1 MITLVRRAS
10 ARAAQH
16 PAVVDDDRTTTYG
29 DLVAQAESVATWL
42 RANGIERFGI
52 LDYDAAHLIALLSG
66 AALVGAEPCMYPPME
81 TGAELDEQAA
91 RFDHTLVV
99 TAHDLG
105 ASTCKRVDPNELF
118 AFDGSSMRDAE
129 PSLGQPLL
137 VLTTGT
143 TGTPKGI
150 RHDWSRLLRQAMDT
164 RPAPEERWLLAYGP
178 HQFGGLQVLIH
189 TMAAGAVLIAPF
201 PRRPRESL
209 RAMRAHDATHVSGT
223 PTYWRFVLVEM
234 RADGG
239 PVPALRQVTLG
250 GEAVPPGLIE
260 ELEAAFPQAKVSQVY
275 AASEFGATGSVRDNR
290 NGLPLSVLERGEDA
304 DVQMKIV
311 DGELWVRSRVGM
323 LGYYGE
329 GTEKHEGGEDPDG
342 WRPSGDLVEV
352 EGDRILFRGR
362 NSDIINVGGVKVHP
376 LPVEERISAVPGVEM
391 ARVFGR
397 PNRMTG
403 AIVAVEVVPVQKDL
417 DEDGEE
423 ALEDAIREACE
434 DLVAAARPRSIKFV
448 DAIIT
453 QGNKITRG
461 VVSDS

>member
-1 MITLVRRAS
+1 VIELVRRAS
-10 ARAAQH
+10 ARAAHH

-29 DLVAQAESVATWL
+29 DLVAQAESSAAYL
-42 RANGIERFGI
+42 KANGIERFGI
-52 LDYDAAHLIALLSG
+52 LDYDAAHLIALLAG
-66 AALVGAEPCMYPPME
+66 AALVGAEPCMFPPIE
-81 TGAELDEQAA
+81 TAEEFDEQSARFGHDVVVTTHELDGAA
-91 RFDHTLVV
+91 T
-99 TAHDLG
+99 G
-105 ASTCKRVDPNELF
+105 RVHPSELF
-118 AFDGSSMRDAE
+118 SFDGAAMAGVE
-129 PSLGQPLL
+129 PGQSQPLL

-143 TGTPKGI
+143 TGAPKGI
-150 RHDWSRLLRQAMDT
+150 RHDWSRLLHPVMEAS
-164 RPAPEERWLLAYGP
+164 PAPDERWLLAYGP

-189 TMAAGAVLIAPF
+189 VMSIGAILIAPF

-209 RAMRAHDATHVSGT
+209 RAMRGHGATHVSGT
-223 PTYWRFVLVEM
+223 PTYWRFVLAEM

-239 PVPALRQVTLG
+239 PVPELAQITMG

-260 ELEAAFPQAKVSQVY
+260 ELEKAFTGVKVSQVY

-290 NGLPLSVLERGEDA
+290 NGLPLSVLERGDDA

-311 DGELWVRSRVGM
+311 DGELWVRSKVGM

-329 GTEKHEGGEDPDG
+329 EAEEGGDPDG
-342 WRPSGDLVEV
+342 WRPSGDLVEI

-376 LPVEERISAVPGVEM
+376 LPVEEKIAAVPGVAM

-403 AIVAVEVVPVQKDL
+403 AIVAVEVVAENQDL
-417 DEDGEE
+417 DEDGIE

-448 DAIIT
+448 DEIVT

-461 VVSDS
+461 VVSE

>member
-1 MITLVRRAS
+1 VITLVRRAS
-10 ARAAQH
+10 ARAAHH
-16 PAVVDDDRTTTYG
+16 PAVVDDDRTTSYG
-29 DLVAQAESVATWL
+29 QLVDQAESVAAYL
-42 RANGIERFGI
+42 RAHGIERFGI
-52 LDYDAAHLIALLSG
+52 LDYDAAHLIALLAG
-66 AALVGAEPCMYPPME
+66 AALVGAEPCMFPPIE
-81 TGAELDEQAA
+81 TAEAFDEQAA
-91 RFDHTLVV
+91 RFDHDIVV
-99 TAHDLG
+99 TAHELDG
-105 ASTCKRVDPNELF
+105 KDTTTTRVDPSELF
-118 AFDGSSMRDAE
+118 GFAAGDMVGAAPGDT
-129 PSLGQPLL
+129 QPLL

-143 TGTPKGI
+143 TGTPRGV
-150 RHDWSRLLRQAMDT
+150 RHDWARLLRQAERTEPTPD
-164 RPAPEERWLLAYGP
+164 ERWLLAYGP

-189 TMAAGAVLIAPF
+189 VMAAGATLIAPF

-209 RAMRAHDATHVSGT
+209 KAMRAHGATHVSGT
-223 PTYWRFVLVEM
+223 PTYWRFVLAEM

-239 PVPALRQVTLG
+239 PVPGLQQITLG

-260 ELEAAFPQAKVSQVY
+260 ELEAAFPKAKVSQVY

-290 NGLPLSVLERGEDA
+290 NGLPLSVLDRGDDA

-323 LGYYGE
+323 LGYYGDE
-329 GTEKHEGGEDPDG
+329 PLDPDG
-342 WRPSGDLVEV
+342 WRASGDLVEV

-403 AIVAVEVVPVQKDL
+403 AIVAAEIVAADGT
-417 DEDGEE
+417 DEEE
-423 ALEDAIREACE
+423 LEDAIREACE

-448 DAIIT
+448 DEIVT

-461 VVSDS
+461 VVSE

>member
-10 ARAAQH
+10 ARAAHH
-16 PAVVDDDRTTTYG
+16 PAVVDDDRTTSSG
-29 DLVAQAESVATWL
+29 ELVAQAEAVAAYL
-42 RANGIERFGI
+42 RANGTERFGI

-66 AALVGAEPCMYPPME
+66 AALAGAEPCMFPPIE
-81 TGAELDEQAA
+81 TAAELDEQAA

-99 TAHDLG
+99 TAHELDGKPTTTQTVDPSELFGFAPGDMVGAEPG
-105 ASTCKRVDPNELF
+105 AS
-118 AFDGSSMRDAE
+118 
-129 PSLGQPLL
+129 QPLL
-137 VLTTGT
+137 VMTTGT
-143 TGTPKGI
+143 TGTPRGV
-150 RHDWSRLLRQAMDT
+150 RHDWTRLLRQAERTEPTPD
-164 RPAPEERWLLAYGP
+164 ERWLLAYGP

-189 TMAAGAVLIAPF
+189 VMAAGAVLIAPF

-209 RAMRAHDATHVSGT
+209 RAMRAHAATHVSGT
-223 PTYWRFVLVEM
+223 PTYWRFVLAEM
-234 RADGG
+234 RADAG
-239 PVPALRQVTLG
+239 PVPALQQITLG

-290 NGLPLSVLERGEDA
+290 NGLPLSVLERGDDA

-323 LGYYGE
+323 LGYYGDDPL
-329 GTEKHEGGEDPDG
+329 DPDPDE

-391 ARVFGR
+391 ARVYGR

-403 AIVAVEVVPVQKDL
+403 AIVAAEIVCANGT
-417 DEDGEE
+417 DEEE
-423 ALEDAIREACE
+423 LEEAIREACE

-448 DAIIT
+448 DEIVT

-461 VVSDS
+461 VVSE

>member
-1 MITLVRRAS
+1 VIALVRRAS

-16 PAVVDDDRTTTYG
+16 PAIVDDDRTTTYG
-29 DLVAQAESVATWL
+29 DLVAHAESVAAFL
-42 RANGIERFGI
+42 RANGIGRFGI
-52 LDYDAAHLIALLSG
+52 LDYDAANLIALLAG
-66 AALVGAEPCMYPPME
+66 AALAGAEPCMYPPME
-81 TGAELDEQAA
+81 TGAELDDQAA

-99 TAHDLG
+99 TAHELG
-105 ASTCKRVDPNELF
+105 PSATPRVGPTELF
-118 AFDGSSMRDAE
+118 AFDGTSFSGAE
-129 PSLGQPLL
+129 PSPGQPLL

-150 RHDWSRLLRQAMDT
+150 RHDWSRLMRQAMDT
-164 RPAPEERWLLAYGP
+164 TPAPDERWLLAYGP

-189 TMAAGAVLIAPF
+189 AMAAGAVLIAPF

-209 RAMRAHDATHVSGT
+209 RAMRTHGATHVSGT

-234 RADGG
+234 KADGG

-260 ELEAAFPQAKVSQVY
+260 ELESAFPGAKVSQVY

-290 NGLPLSVLERGEDA
+290 NGLPLSVLDRGEEA

-311 DGELWVRSRVGM
+311 DGELWVRSKVGM

-329 GTEKHEGGEDPDG
+329 MGQDPDG
-342 WRPSGDLVEV
+342 WRASGDLVDV

-376 LPVEERISAVPGVEM
+376 LPVEERIAAVPGVEM

-403 AIVAVEVVPVQKDL
+403 AIVAVEVVPENKDM
-417 DEDGEE
+417 DEDAEE

-434 DLVAAARPRSIKFV
+434 DLVAASRPRSIKFV
-448 DAIIT
+448 DEIIT

>member
-1 MITLVRRAS
+1 MVRRAS
-10 ARAAQH
+10 ARAPHH

-29 DLVAQAESVATWL
+29 DLVAQAEAVGAYL
-42 RANGIERFGI
+42 RAHDIGRFGI
-52 LDYDAAHLIALLSG
+52 LDYDAAHLIALLAG
-66 AALVGAEPCMYPPME
+66 ASLVGAEPCMFPPIE
-81 TGAELDEQAA
+81 TAEELDEQAQ
-91 RFDHTLVV
+91 RFDHSLVV
-99 TAHDLG
+99 TTHDLQG
-105 ASTCKRVDPNELF
+105 AKTERVRPGQLF
-118 AFDGSSMRDAE
+118 GSDGGEMASVE
-129 PSLGQPLL
+129 PGKTQPLL

-150 RHDWSRLLRQAMDT
+150 RHDWGRLL
-164 RPAPEERWLLAYGP
+164 APTVGEKAAPDERWLLAYGP

-189 TMAAGAVLIAPF
+189 TMSIGATLIAPF

-209 RAMRAHDATHVSGT
+209 RAMRTHGATHVSGT
-223 PTYWRFVLVEM
+223 PTYWRFVLAEM

-239 PVPALRQVTLG
+239 PVPELEQVTMG
-250 GEAVPPGLIE
+250 GEAVPAGLIE
-260 ELEAAFPQAKVSQVY
+260 ELEKAFPKAKVSQVY

-290 NGLPLSVLERGEDA
+290 NGLPLAVLERGEDA
-304 DVQMKIV
+304 AVQMKIV

-329 GTEKHEGGEDPDG
+329 EAEALDPDG
-342 WRPSGDLVEV
+342 WRPSGDLVEI

-376 LPVEERISAVPGVEM
+376 LPIEERISAVPGVAM

-403 AIVAVEVVPVQKDL
+403 AIVAVEVVPEEKDL
-417 DEDGEE
+417 DEDAEE

-448 DAIIT
+448 DEIVT

-461 VVSDS
+461 VISE

>member
-1 MITLVRRAS
+1 VITLVRRAS
-10 ARAAQH
+10 ARAAHQ

-29 DLVAQAESVATWL
+29 ELLAQSEAVAAYL
-42 RANGIERFGI
+42 RAGGIERFGI

-66 AALVGAEPCMYPPME
+66 AALAGAEPCMYPPLD
-81 TGAELDEQAA
+81 TAAEFDQQAG
-91 RFDHTLVV
+91 RLGHPLVV
-99 TAHDLG
+99 TGHDLDG
-105 ASTCKRVDPNELF
+105 ASTTRVDPAELF
-118 AFDGSSMRDAE
+118 ASDAE
-129 PSLGQPLL
+129 VPDGPGEHQPLL

-143 TGTPKGI
+143 TGAPRAV
-150 RHDWSRLLRQAMDT
+150 RHDWSRLLRQAT
-164 RPAPEERWLLAYGP
+164 ATAPAPGERWLLAYGP

-189 TMAAGAVLIAPF
+189 AMAAGAVLIAPF

-209 RAMRAHDATHVSGT
+209 RAMRAHGATHVSGT
-223 PTYWRFVLVEM
+223 PTYWRFVLAEM

-239 PVPALRQVTLG
+239 AVPDLRQVTMG

-260 ELEAAFPQAKVSQVY
+260 ELEAAFPRAKVSQVY

-290 NGLPLSVLERGEDA
+290 NGLPLSVLERGDQA

-329 GTEKHEGGEDPDG
+329 EPLDPDA

-376 LPVEERISAVPGVEM
+376 LPVEERISAVPGVAM

-403 AIVAVEVVPVQKDL
+403 AIVAVEVVPAKGPDGADL
-417 DEDGEE
+417 DEEAEE

-448 DAIIT
+448 DEIVT

>member
-1 MITLVRRAS
+1 MIELVRRAS
-10 ARAAQH
+10 ARDPHQ
-16 PAVVDDDRTTTYG
+16 PAVVDDGRTTTYG
-29 DLVAQAESVATWL
+29 ELAAQAESVAAYL
-42 RANGIERFGI
+42 RAGTIERFGI
-52 LDYDAAHLIALLSG
+52 LDYDAAHLLALLAG
-66 AALVGAEPCMYPPME
+66 AALAGAEPCMFPPIE
-81 TGAELDEQAA
+81 TAEEFDAQAA
-91 RFDHTLVV
+91 RFEHTLVV
-99 TAHDLG
+99 TTHALDG
-105 ASTCKRVDPNELF
+105 AVTERVHPAVLF
-118 AFDGSSMRDAE
+118 GWDGSSMAGVAPGE
-129 PSLGQPLL
+129 SQPLL

-143 TGTPKGI
+143 TGAPKGI
-150 RHDWSRLLRQAMDT
+150 RHDWHRLLAPTAHDA
-164 RPAPEERWLLAYGP
+164 PAPDERWLLAYGP

-189 TMAAGAVLIAPF
+189 VMSIGAVLIAPF

-209 RAMRAHDATHVSGT
+209 RAMRTHGATHVSGT
-223 PTYWRFVLVEM
+223 PTYWRFVLAEM

-239 PVPALRQVTLG
+239 PVPELAQVTMG

-260 ELEAAFPQAKVSQVY
+260 ELEAAFPKAKVSQVY

-290 NGLPLSVLERGEDA
+290 NGLPLSVLERGDGA

-311 DGELWVRSRVGM
+311 DGELWVKSKVGM
-323 LGYYGE
+323 LGVYGE
-329 GTEKHEGGEDPDG
+329 EALDPDG
-342 WRPSGDLVEV
+342 WRASGDLVEI

-376 LPVEERISAVPGVEM
+376 LPIEDRISAVPGVAM

-403 AIVAVEVVPVQKDL
+403 AIVAVEVVAAPGPGGEPL
-417 DEDGEE
+417 DEDGLE

-448 DAIIT
+448 DEIVT

-461 VVSDS
+461 VVSDG